1 MPFSPQLVD
10 SACGKRHHPL
20 GPIDLEQL
28 GRIELQGVED
38 TAALVSRAVNLA
50 FNHRHQRAA
59 PRRRVLHF
67 GKMRVQAAT
76 RTFTNIGGPRGA
88 SHPTTGGWEA
98 EGKPSRS
105 RARWGPW

>member
-59 PRRRVLHF
+59 PRRRVRSVPAF
-67 GKMRVQAAT
+67 GKCALQLEAA
-76 RTFTNIGGPRGA
+76 I
-88 SHPTTGGWEA
+88 
-98 EGKPSRS
+98 
-105 RARWGPW
+105 